1 MGGSFPFPPSGAVER
16 MRTHSL
22 CPSEEPHALKR
33 ENMYLF
39 SAMHL
44 PDFQIWAHQCS
55 PYVPH
60 IGWESQKL
68 IAIFRKSSP
77 PLSRCCT
84 NLKARKFAILC
95 FWLLLVFVAKW
106 TPAISLEA
114 AQPCGA
120 KLLVPANKRWS
131 CGKDRERESP
141 STSQQWAP
149 AGWRALC
156 QTGKGARC
164 MGSGL
169 ARYSFAASWKGPC
182 ADSDV
187 RSTDGYSPAVPREG
201 SGTGQAM
208 QTDGFLQWCCLSLHS
223 VHRF

>member
-1 MGGSFPFPPSGAVER
+1 

-22 CPSEEPHALKR
+22 RPSEGPHALKR
-33 ENMYLF
+33 ENVYLF

-84 NLKARKFAILC
+84 NLKARKFAIPC
-95 FWLLLVFVAKW
+95 FWLLLIVVAKW

-114 AQPCGA
+114 AQPCSA

-131 CGKDRERESP
+131 CGKDLAGQGKREP
-141 STSQQWAP
+141 QH
-149 AGWRALC
+149 L
-156 QTGKGARC
+156 
-164 MGSGL
+164 
-169 ARYSFAASWKGPC
+169 
-182 ADSDV
+182 
-187 RSTDGYSPAVPREG
+187 PAVS
-201 SGTGQAM
+201 SGRVESSVPNWERCALHGLWTRSVY
-208 QTDGFLQWCCLSLHS
+208 LCCLLKGTLCRLRRA
-223 VHRF
+223 VHRWLQSCSPQGGERDRSGHAD